1 MSDLLAP
8 LMAATACDELESFW
22 CFAALMDAMEGN
34 FHRDQ
39 SGMHSQLLAV
49 RRLVECLDPELHA
62 YLAKVDALNY
72 FFCFRWI
79 LIAFKR
85 EFSYGDVMRLWEA
98 LWSHHKG
105 DKFHLLC
112 VVALLREHR
121 ATIIDGKLEFDTIL
135 QFVNQLSGQ
144 IDLDLMMRRV
154 PS

>member
-1 MSDLLAP
+1 MRVRLLALWLRQKPDLPRQHLLPRWFPQGYCQGMSDLLAP
-8 LMAATACDELESFW
+8 IVSAMESDELDSFW

-62 YLAKVDALNY
+62 HLAKVDALNY

-98 LWSHHKG
+98 FWSHHMAR
-105 DKFHLLC
+105 FLSCCC
-112 VVALLREHR
+112 VCC
-121 ATIIDGKLEFDTIL
+121 
-135 QFVNQLSGQ
+135 LS
-144 IDLDLMMRRV
+144 IVLV
-154 PS
+154 S